1 MLNVTLIIIIITCI
15 ISLSAFQ
22 KESIID
28 DLIFYPPAIK
38 NQHQWYRFVTCGFIH
53 ADFMHLAFNMYS
65 LYMFGGAVEV
75 AFKTIFGDMGIPY
88 YVLLYISSL
97 VACLLPTYS
106 KNIDNY
112 YYKSLGASG
121 AVSAI
126 VFTYIFIAPT
136 TSLSLIILP
145 IPLPA
150 FIFGAI
156 YLAVSAYLSKKGTSN
171 VNHSAH
177 LWGAIYGIAFLI
189 VTSYFFSK
197 NFKAIDWFI
206 KQVSE
211 YLNHF

>member
-1 MLNVTLIIIIITCI
+1 MFNVTLVIIIITCI
-15 ISLSAFQ
+15 VSFLGFQ
-22 KESIID
+22 KESVID
-28 DLIFYPPAIK
+28 ELIFYPPAIN
-38 NQHQWYRFVTCGFIH
+38 NQKQWYRFITCGFIH

-65 LYMFGGAVEV
+65 LYMFGAAVEE
-75 AFKTIFGDMGIPY
+75 AFTSIFGDMGIAY

-97 VACLLPTYS
+97 IACLLPTYS

-112 YYKSLGASG
+112 YYRSLGASG

-126 VFTYIFIAPT
+126 VFTYIFIAPA
-136 TSLSLIILP
+136 SQLSLVIIP

-150 FIFGAI
+150 FIFGGI

-189 VTSYFFSK
+189 LTSYLFSK
-197 NFKAIDWFI
+197 NFKAIPWFI
-206 KQVSE
+206 KQVTD
-211 YLNHF
+211 YLHNL